1 MDEGDIRHVP
11 VLCQEVVGY
20 LRPRPG
26 VVIVDA
32 TVGEGG
38 HARAILQE
46 MEGQGCLIGLD
57 RDEEALQKA
66 GERLRDFEPVLML
79 RQANFSSL
87 REVLRDLGVS
97 EVDGVL
103 LDLGVSSLQLES
115 PQRGFSYRFP
125 GRLDMRMDRSQD
137 LDAWKVVN
145 EYEERELARI
155 IREYGEERWAS
166 RIARGIALARKRAPL
181 DTTDRLA
188 EVVKDSIP
196 AAARRRGGHPAR
208 RTFQA
213 LRVEVN
219 GELQNLEAALPQ
231 AAGALKE
238 GGRVVVISYHSLE
251 DRAVKRFFQSRGSR
265 CACRA
270 DAPRCTCGRKEELRI
285 LTAGPVRPERGEV
298 ERNPRSRS
306 AKLRAA
312 EKR

>member
-11 VLCQEVVGY
+11 VLCQEVVGF

-26 VVIVDA
+26 DVLVDA

-38 HARAILQE
+38 HARAILHK

-57 RDEEALQKA
+57 RDGEALRRA
-66 GERLRDFEPVLML
+66 GERLREFAPVLTL
-79 RQANFSSL
+79 RRADFSSL
-87 REVLRDLGVS
+87 REVLQELGVR
-97 EVDGVL
+97 EVNGVL

-155 IREYGEERWAS
+155 IREYGEERWAA
-166 RIARGIALARKRAPL
+166 RIARGIALARKRAPI

-188 EVVKDSIP
+188 EVVRDSIP
-196 AAARRRGGHPAR
+196 AAARRRGRHPAR

-213 LRVEVN
+213 LRMEVN
-219 GELQNLEAALPQ
+219 GELRNLGAVLPQ

-238 GGRVVVISYHSLE
+238 GGRLVVISYHSLE
-251 DRAVKRFFQSRGSR
+251 DRLVKRFFLSRGSR
-265 CACRA
+265 CACPL
-270 DAPRCTCGRKEELRI
+270 DAPRCTCGRGEELRI
-285 LTAGPVRPERGEV
+285 LTAGPVRPGPVEV
-298 ERNPRSRS
+298 EENPRSRG